1 MKQKTLEV
9 FILRSGFLKEKDM
22 TMFGRSAVTTTSQGQ
37 SLSQQIAQHKV
48 LRNTY
53 MLLAMTLLFSA
64 GMAALSVSL
73 NLPRFGFLITFGV
86 YLGLLFLTSYLKN
99 SAWGIVSVFALTGF
113 MGLTLGPMLNHYLN
127 LPNGASL
134 VATAFG
140 MTAAIFMGL
149 SAYVLVTK
157 RDFSF
162 MGGFLMAG
170 MIVMLVGSLV
180 AYFFTIPA
188 LSLAISAGVVL
199 LMSGLILYETSEILH
214 GGETNYVMA
223 TVSLY
228 ITIFNL
234 FTSLLHL
241 LGVVDKE

>member
-1 MKQKTLEV
+1 MNNLDRSTLRDAQTV
-9 FILRSGFLKEKDM
+9 DYVDSSSISG
-22 TMFGRSAVTTTSQGQ
+22 
-37 SLSQQIAQHKV
+37 HKV

-53 MLLAMTLLFSA
+53 MLLSMTLLFSA
-64 GMAALSVSL
+64 IAAGVSIAFA
-73 NLPRFGFLITFGV
+73 LPSMGIIVTLIGYF
-86 YLGLLFLTSYLKN
+86 GLLFLTAKLRN
-99 SAWGIVSVFALTGF
+99 SAWGIASVFALTGF
-113 MGLTLGPMLNHYLN
+113 MGLTLGPIISRYLGMPGGSGIVMN
-127 LPNGASL
+127 AMGL
-134 VATAFG
+134 TAV
-140 MTAAIFMGL
+140 IFMGL
-149 SAYVLVTK
+149 SAYVLVSK